1 MELYLLLILSLF
13 ISSVLYLLLLN
24 LKASKLPPGPPAFPV
39 IGNLLWLR
47 HSFSEIESLLRGLT
61 KKHGPIVTLHIGPLP
76 AIFISDR
83 ALAHKAL
90 VEHGAAFSDRPAPVP
105 SMRFMNSNQ
114 HNISSASYGPLW
126 RLLRRNLTSEI
137 LQSSRVKLYA
147 DGRDW
152 VLGVLINHL
161 HAQSKSSDNGG
172 VVAKDSFQFA
182 MFCLLV
188 LMCFGEKLDEKGIRE
203 IEVAQRD
210 LLLYAR
216 YLNVFEFVPRISK
229 YLFWNRWKK
238 ALELRQKQME
248 ACLPLIKA
256 RREHKKLQKET
267 EERFVFSY
275 VDSILDIK
283 LPEEGGRN
291 LTEDEMLTLCNEFLV
306 GGTDTTSTALQWI
319 MAELVKNQ
327 EMQKNLIEEIESVTK
342 EKVKEEDLQKM
353 PYLKAVVLEGLR
365 RHPPGHFVLPHAVTQ
380 DIKFEGYVIPKK
392 AVINFMVAEMS
403 TDEKIWSDPMEFRP
417 ERFLAGGEA
426 EEVDITGSREIKMM
440 PFGVGRRICPGIGL
454 AILHL
459 EYFVANLVREFE
471 WKTVEGEVLDLSG
484 KQEFTLVMKYPLRA
498 RLIPRR
504 N

>member
-1 MELYLLLILSLF
+1 
-13 ISSVLYLLLLN
+13 
-24 LKASKLPPGPPAFPV
+24 
-39 IGNLLWLR
+39 
-47 HSFSEIESLLRGLT
+47 
-61 KKHGPIVTLHIGPLP
+61 
-76 AIFISDR
+76 
-83 ALAHKAL
+83 
-90 VEHGAAFSDRPAPVP
+90 
-105 SMRFMNSNQ
+105 MRFMNNQ
-114 HNISSASYGPLW
+114 RSVSSAAYGPLW
-126 RLLRRNLTSEI
+126 RMLRRNLTAEI
-137 LQSSRVKLYA
+137 LHLSRVKIYA

-161 HAQSKSSDNGG
+161 HAQSKSSADGG

-203 IEVAQRD
+203 IEVAVQD
-210 LLLYAR
+210 SLMYSR
-216 YLNVFEFVPRISK
+216 YLTVLAFLPRISK
-229 YLFWNRWKK
+229 YLFWNRCKK
-238 ALELRQKQME
+238 ALELRQKLME
-248 ACLPLIKA
+248 VCLPLIKA
-256 RREHKKLQKET
+256 RREHKKQQKET

-283 LPEEGGRN
+283 LPEEGGRD

-306 GGTDTTSTALQWI
+306 AGTDTTSTALQWI

-327 EMQKNLIEEIESVTK
+327 DIQKKLIEEIEGVTK

-353 PYLKAVVLEGLR
+353 PYLKAVVMEGLR
-365 RHPPGHFVLPHAVTQ
+365 RRPPGHFVLPHAVTK
-380 DIKFEGYVIPKK
+380 DIKFEGYLIPKK

-403 TDEKIWSDPMEFRP
+403 TDGKIWSDPMEFRP
-417 ERFLAGGEA
+417 ERFLPGGE
-426 EEVDITGSREIKMM
+426 
-440 PFGVGRRICPGIGL
+440 
-454 AILHL
+454 LHL